1 MSALHAPAAENAAD
15 RATDAVGAASA
26 PRVTTASASGAGTL
40 RSQVLSLNDLEPLA
54 RRRLPRPL
62 YAYVSGAVEDSVSLA
77 ENRRA
82 FTEIALRPRVL
93 AGVATRELGFELF
106 GRRYAA
112 PFGVAPMGI
121 AALFAYRGDI
131 VLAQAAQRAAVPAIM
146 SGSSLIR
153 LEEVMAAAPGTWFQA
168 YLPGDMAQIDGLLS
182 RVEAAGVST
191 LVITVDTPVAGNREN
206 NVRAGFST
214 PLRPTLSL
222 AWQGI
227 THPRWLLGTF
237 ARTLLRHG
245 MPHFENA
252 YAHRGAPILSS
263 RVLRHFSDRAHFTW
277 THLEAIR
284 RRWQGTLVVKGIL
297 TAEDALLARRHGVD
311 GIIVS
316 NHGGRQLDGA
326 IAPLRVLPEIVHAVP
341 DLPVML
347 DSGVR
352 RGTDVIKALALGAR
366 CVFVGRP
373 FAYAAT
379 VGSTPG
385 VAHAID
391 LLQAEISRDMAMLG
405 LTRLADIGPACI
417 RPAAS
422 LPHMPPHPETY
433 R

>member
-1 MSALHAPAAENAAD
+1 M
-15 RATDAVGAASA
+15 
-26 PRVTTASASGAGTL
+26 L
-40 RSQVLSLNDLEPLA
+40 RD
-54 RRRLPRPL
+54 
-62 YAYVSGAVEDSVSLA
+62 
-77 ENRRA
+77 
-82 FTEIALRPRVL
+82 
-93 AGVATRELGFELF
+93 
-106 GRRYAA
+106 
-112 PFGVAPMGI
+112 
-121 AALFAYRGDI
+121 
-131 VLAQAAQRAAVPAIM
+131 
-146 SGSSLIR
+146 
-153 LEEVMAAAPGTWFQA
+153 
-168 YLPGDMAQIDGLLS
+168 
-182 RVEAAGVST
+182 
-191 LVITVDTPVAGNREN
+191 
-206 NVRAGFST
+206 
-214 PLRPTLSL
+214 
-222 AWQGI
+222 
-227 THPRWLLGTF
+227 
-237 ARTLLRHG
+237 
-245 MPHFENA
+245 
-252 YAHRGAPILSS
+252 
-263 RVLRHFSDRAHFTW
+263 FSDRAHFTW
-277 THLEAIR
+277 THLESIR